1 MNHQEIKIKKIVTKI
16 VSRKLKIS
24 MDEISPDSTLK
35 DLGADSLDELEI
47 IIELEQKLDIILPD
61 EITPELQTI
70 GNLCKFIEKR
80 FES

>member
-1 MNHQEIKIKKIVTKI
+1 MNYQEIKKIVTKI

-24 MDEISPDSTLK
+24 KNEISPDSTLK

-61 EITPELQTI
+61 NIQPEVQTI
-70 GNLCKFIEKR
+70 GNLCKFIEK
-80 FES
+80 EVEM

>member
-1 MNHQEIKIKKIVTKI
+1 M
-16 VSRKLKIS
+16 SRKLKIS
-24 MDEISPDSTLK
+24 MDEIIPDSTLK

-61 EITPELQTI
+61 DIQPEVQTI

>member
-1 MNHQEIKIKKIVTKI
+1 MNHQEIKKIVTKI

-24 MDEISPDSTLK
+24 MDGISPDSTLK
-35 DLGADSLDELEI
+35 DLGADSLDELEVI
-47 IIELEQKLDIILPD
+47 LELEQKLDITLPD

>member
-1 MNHQEIKIKKIVTKI
+1 
-16 VSRKLKIS
+16 
-24 MDEISPDSTLK
+24 MDEIIPDSTLK

-61 EITPELQTI
+61 DIQPEVQTI